1 MEKTYRIRRMRRDEL
16 DWALQRAAAEGWNP
30 GRFDADA
37 FWAADPGGYWV
48 GLMENEPVACLS
60 VVRYGGH
67 FGFVGLYI
75 VEKSLRHHG
84 YGLALWKQAL
94 AECGGRVLGLD
105 AVVEQQATYARDG
118 FVFAHRNLR
127 YGGTVT
133 GGSPQEDADEA
144 KPEDFEAIVAYDR
157 TFFPAERTSFLARW
171 LDPTR
176 HRVKLARRGGVIT
189 GYGVLRP
196 CGAGYKIGPLFADDP
211 ETAERLFA
219 SLHTGLP
226 AGETVYLDLPA
237 DNREALAMAERFG
250 MAPVFETGRM
260 YRGTPPQLP
269 LGRIYGI
276 TTFELG

>member
-1 MEKTYRIRRMRRDEL
+1 MEKTYRIRRMRREEL

-48 GLMENEPVACLS
+48 GLLEDEPVACLS
-60 VVRYGGH
+60 VVRYGDR

-75 VEKSLRHHG
+75 VAESLRHHG
-84 YGLALWKQAL
+84 YGLALWRQAL

-127 YGGTVT
+127 YGGTAPT
-133 GGSPQEDADEA
+133 DRRAEETDEA
-144 KPEDFEAIVAYDR
+144 GPGDFEAIVAYDR
-157 TFFPAERTSFLARW
+157 SFFPAERTSFLARW

-176 HRVKLARRGGVIT
+176 HRVRVARTGGGVT
-189 GYGVLRP
+189 GYGVIRP
-196 CGAGYKIGPLFADDP
+196 CGAGYKVGPLFADDP
-211 ETAERLFA
+211 ATAERLFTGLCA
-219 SLHTGLP
+219 GLP
-226 AGETVYLDLPA
+226 AGETVYLDPPA
-237 DNREALAMAERFG
+237 DNREAVAMAERFG

-260 YRGTPPQLP
+260 YRGTAPQLP